1 MNYEFARKIL
11 SEIYGVPNVE
21 KITDPVLF
29 LKEERMKKSV
39 EEEHLDFSDIYK
51 QLYIQCINNID
62 NSEKATEEEITK
74 SLLGLYFRK
83 KIDKD
88 DLAEVKRDLRII
100 KDSDAITYSQK
111 EQSERE

>member
-1 MNYEFARKIL
+1 
-11 SEIYGVPNVE
+11 
-21 KITDPVLF
+21 
-29 LKEERMKKSV
+29 MKKSV